1 MCGIDSSASLGF
13 GHSLSQLTTSLCGC
27 LELEVHPNPRDV
39 YILANII
46 VSSLVLVQNVIIIF

>member
-1 MCGIDSSASLGF
+1 MCVMDSSASLGF
-13 GHSLSQLTTSLCGC
+13 GHSLSQLTSGLCGW